1 MSCVPLY
8 STPYSAFVV
17 GVVVVVVGS
26 LVFSLLFSV
35 SSVLSM
41 RFFRKAVVDDHG
53 RQASALDVRLA
64 VGDSYQERRARS
76 SSTGVPQDKLF
87 EV

>member
-1 MSCVPLY
+1 
-8 STPYSAFVV
+8 
-17 GVVVVVVGS
+17 
-26 LVFSLLFSV
+26 
-35 SSVLSM
+35 M

-76 SSTGVPQDKLF
+76 SSTGVPQEKLF